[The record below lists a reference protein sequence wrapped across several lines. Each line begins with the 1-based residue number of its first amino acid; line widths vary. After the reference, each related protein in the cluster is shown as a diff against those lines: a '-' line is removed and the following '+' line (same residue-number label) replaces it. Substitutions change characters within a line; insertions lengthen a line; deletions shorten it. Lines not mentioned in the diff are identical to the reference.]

1 MTPRLS
7 DRSFNKLL
15 SLVGSYQLKILYTKS
30 RLDFSSSQ
38 WKKLL
43 DSECPMTVE
52 TIKLS
57 DKEFHTFLPITGA
70 SMMLWLATHDKV
82 QLTSAQD
89 EELTQQ
95 AWKIQDKSSYLN

>member
-7 DRSFNKLL
+7 DRGFNKLL
-15 SLVGSYQLKILYTKS
+15 SIVGSYQLKILYTKG
-30 RLDFSSSQ
+30 RLDFTSSQ
-38 WKKLL
+38 WTKLL
-43 DSECPMTVE
+43 GTEYPMTNE

-57 DKEFHTFLPITGA
+57 DREFHKFLPITGA

-95 AWKIQDKSSYLN
+95 AWKIQDKSSYLK